1 VAVVSLTE
9 TLWAESLPPSTSV
22 QLDELIALTK
32 ALQLSERKTA
42 NIYTDSKY
50 AFLVLH
56 AHAALWKK
64 RVLLTTEGSPIK
76 HSKET
81 LNLLKAASLP
91 KQTAVIHCPRHQR
104 SEEQVAKGN
113 QKPDMA
119 AKEATMRPC
128 VQAPVLWEQS
138 FLPSECPLYSPT
150 ENSQAS
156 KRGYCLD
163 HRGWWATP
171 EGKLFLPQ
179 SSNGRS

>member
-1 VAVVSLTE
+1 
-9 TLWAESLPPSTSV
+9 
-22 QLDELIALTK
+22 
-32 ALQLSERKTA
+32 
-42 NIYTDSKY
+42 
-50 AFLVLH
+50 
-56 AHAALWKK
+56 
-64 RVLLTTEGSPIK
+64 LLTTEGSPIK